1 MRSISVRV
9 LALLVVAL
17 LAACTKP
24 AVWAPDEDIIA
35 ARYRHDGPAE
45 IRLFNVISNE
55 SGRGEHAALLINAS
69 ERVLFD
75 PAGTWQHPQA
85 PERHDVHHGMTDRMV
100 WVYTYYHAR
109 RTHHVRIQTLE
120 VPPEIAERIAQLAR
134 QNGPVPDA
142 YCARSIA
149 EILRQVPGFESIPV
163 SFYPNVL
170 SDAFAQLPGVREERI
185 YSDAEPTERQQYTR

>member
-1 MRSISVRV
+1 MNVPSVRLLAV
-9 LALLVVAL
+9 LVLAL

-24 AVWAPDEDIIA
+24 AVWAPDEA
-35 ARYRHDGPAE
+35 VMASRYRHDGPTE
-45 IRLFNVISNE
+45 IRLFNVIKNE
-55 SGRGEHAALLINAS
+55 NGNGEHAALLINGS

-75 PAGTWQHPQA
+75 PAGSWQHPQS

-120 VPPEIAERIAQLAR
+120 VPPEIAERILQLAR
-134 QNGPVPDA
+134 QAGPVPDA
-142 YCARSIA
+142 YCARSIG
-149 EILRQVPGFESIPV
+149 EILRQVPGFENIPV
-163 SFYPNVL
+163 SFYPNAL
-170 SDAFAQLPGVREERI
+170 SDAFAELPGVREERI